1 MVRVGILGSVGSGK
15 SFVANIFR
23 SLGFDVFSA
32 DVEVGKIYQNNII
45 VNKKISRFFRLK
57 LYKNRINKEELRE
70 FVQKYPKKF
79 RFLNKIIHPLVRKEL
94 INFLEKNKN
103 KKLVVLD
110 VPLLIENKLFKFVDI
125 FVFIKTKSGVFN
137 SRIVK
142 RKNLDKSFLKI
153 LRKQQV
159 SEKIK
164 EGYADF
170 VIFNNSKSKVK
181 LQIKNI
187 INKIILNDWNYTRY
201 RNDRPFCRQG

>member
-153 LRKQQV
+153 LRMQQV

-187 INKIILNDWNYTRY
+187 INKIILND
-201 RNDRPFCRQG
+201 